1 MSNTKT
7 YRGLKYTLATAETGA
22 VCLNVYDDNTK
33 SYVFASSICKDKQQ
47 LIQLIKDTKEYYND
61 ILNKCYEEVCRA
73 C

>member
-33 SYVFASSICKDKQQ
+33 SYVFA
-47 LIQLIKDTKEYYND
+47 Y
-61 ILNKCYEEVCRA
+61 
-73 C
+73 

>member
-1 MSNTKT
+1 MRTKET
-7 YRGLKYTLATAETGA
+7 YRGLKYTLATAKTGA

-47 LIQLIKDTKEYYND
+47 LIQLIINTKKYYND